1 MDDLTNLPG
10 VRPAGSGKVRE
21 LYEVGDEL
29 LLLAT
34 DRISAFDAVLPTPIP
49 DKGRVLTGL
58 TAFWLD
64 LLGDTVPNHR
74 VTTDVDAFPDV
85 LRAHRDHLR
94 GRAMLCRRADMIPI
108 ECVARGYLAGSGWR
122 EYRTE
127 GTVCGVPLPGGLA
140 ESAELPEPIFTPAT
154 KATDGHDENI
164 DVGRMAEL
172 VGADLTARL
181 RDLTLAL
188 YRRARDHARERGILL
203 ADTKFEFGFVDGEL
217 TLADEVLTP
226 DSSRFWPADRYAPG
240 RGQPSLDKQYVRD
253 WLEGTGWDRQPPAP
267 ELPDEVVAR
276 TRERYVSAYE
286 RITGT
291 PFDDWPPDVASAG
304 EGP

>member
-1 MDDLTNLPG
+1 VAVDDLIDVPG
-10 VRPAGSGKVRE
+10 VRRAGSGKVRE
-21 LYEVGDEL
+21 LYQVGDEL
-29 LLLAT
+29 LLVAT
-34 DRISAFDAVLPTPIP
+34 DRISAFDVVLPTPIP

-74 VTTDVDAFPDV
+74 VTTDVDAFPEV
-85 LRAHRDHLR
+85 LWAHRDYLR
-94 GRAMLCRRADMIPI
+94 GRAMLCRRADMIPV

-122 EYRTE
+122 EYRTQ
-127 GTVCGVPLPGGLA
+127 GTVCGVPLPEGLS
-140 ESAELPEPIFTPAT
+140 ESAELPEPVFTPAT

-164 DVGRMAEL
+164 DVERMAEL

-181 RDLTLAL
+181 EGLTLAL
-188 YRRARDHARERGILL
+188 YRRARDHAWERGILL

-253 WLEGTGWDRQPPAP
+253 WLEGAGWDKLPPAP
-267 ELPDEVVAR
+267 ELPDGVVAR

-291 PFDDWPPDVASAG
+291 PFGDWAPG
-304 EGP
+304 